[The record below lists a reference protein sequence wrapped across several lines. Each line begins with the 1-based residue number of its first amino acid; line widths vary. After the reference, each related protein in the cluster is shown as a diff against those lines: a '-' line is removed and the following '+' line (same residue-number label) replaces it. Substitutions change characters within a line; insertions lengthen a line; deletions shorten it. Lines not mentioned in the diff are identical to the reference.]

1 MSGRLATVAAAGQS
15 CAVRVAAVTCFSKP
29 PLSTDLSADVLEKL
43 TGWRPPVW
51 ATYPDGGDL
60 EALALPLLRCWVA
73 AARPG
78 SVSLTLRMLRAT
90 SEFTMW
96 AYDTSGVVDARLLS
110 PTNVEYWVNQVNA
123 DRPKTWRDSKRY
135 MLRRVARAAFPGG
148 WIQPGEPVGK
158 RVPAVPYT
166 AGDET
171 VFRISACLPSRAEPA
186 GRRWVVAATLGA
198 GLLGPVIAA
207 ATTDDVIELG
217 DNRLGIQVRGK
228 HSRVVPIR
236 ADYTPLL
243 AEAMELV
250 GDGRFVTATHRT
262 AVYMLC
268 RQVGFDGKGLSV
280 RRARSTWLV
289 AHLHAATPLSVLR
302 RIAGPLS
309 GDTLTALMA
318 SSAADL
324 DAVDA
329 ASRGLGP

>member
-1 MSGRLATVAAAGQS
+1 M
-15 CAVRVAAVTCFSKP
+15 TCYTRP

-60 EALALPLLRCWVA
+60 ETLALPLLRCWVA

-90 SEFTMW
+90 SEFAMW

-110 PTNVEYWVNQVNA
+110 PTNVEHWANQVNA
-123 DRPKTWRDSKRY
+123 DRSQTWRNGKRWV
-135 MLRRVARAAFPGG
+135 LRRVGRAAFPDG

-158 RVPAVPYT
+158 NVPAVPYT

-171 VFRISACLPSRAEPA
+171 AFCISARLPSRANPA
-186 GRRWVVAATLGA
+186 GRRWVVAAALGA
-198 GLLGPVIAA
+198 GLLSPAIAA

-217 DNRLGIQVRGK
+217 GGRFGVQVRGT
-228 HSRVVPIR
+228 HARVVPIR
-236 ADYTPLL
+236 GDYTPLV
-243 AEAMELV
+243 AEAMEMV
-250 GDGRFVTATHRT
+250 GTGRFVRATHRS

-268 RQVGFDGKGLSV
+268 RQLGFDGQVLMV

-289 AHLHAATPLSVLR
+289 AHLHAATPLAVLR

-309 GDTLTALMA
+309 GDTLTALLESA
-318 SSAADL
+318 AADL

-329 ASRGLGP
+329 AFRGLGA